1 LRETTVDPEQQV
13 QVRIGLFTLVVLIAL
28 AAVVLFL
35 TREGGLFTT
44 TYALHAD
51 FDNIQG
57 LTQNAPV
64 HLAGNH
70 VGRVRSI
77 YFLGPEA
84 ERAIRVEL
92 EIDSRV
98 RDRIRSDSRAMIQT
112 IGLLGDKYVAL
123 TLGSPEVEPLTPG
136 VPMTSVEPINF
147 EEVAEEGRQLLG
159 HMTGLTRSAE
169 TVLGRFEEEMGGE
182 SLAVT
187 LGGLQRFVEEIE
199 RGDGLLHSVV
209 YDDAGVK
216 ALEELDASLAHI
228 RSILREIEEG
238 EGTLHNLVYA
248 PPGDLSALDA
258 LADSTVRLDQIL
270 RKIDE
275 GEGTLGALVNDPAVY
290 EDLRLLVSGARRS
303 ALLRTLI
310 DYVRPEDG
318 N

>member
-1 LRETTVDPEQQV
+1 VDPEQQV

-28 AAVVLFL
+28 GAVVLFL

-57 LTQNAPV
+57 LTENAPV

-84 ERAIRVEL
+84 DRAIRVEL
-92 EIDSRV
+92 EINSRV

-123 TLGSPEVEPLTPG
+123 TLGSNEKEPLAAG
-136 VPMTSVEPINF
+136 VPVASVEPINF
-147 EEVAEEGRQLLG
+147 EEVAEEGRRLLG
-159 HMTGLTRSAE
+159 HMTGLARSAE
-169 TVLGRFEEEMGGE
+169 TVVGRFENEMGGE
-182 SLAVT
+182 SLAAT
-187 LGGLQRFVEEIE
+187 LGALQRFVDEIE
-199 RGDGLLHSVV
+199 RGDGLLHSIV
-209 YDDAGVK
+209 YEDAGAG
-216 ALEELDASLAHI
+216 ALEELEASLAHI
-228 RSILREIEEG
+228 RSILREVEEG
-238 EGTLHNLVYA
+238 EGTLHHLVWA
-248 PPGDLSALDA
+248 PPGEVSTLEA
-258 LADSTVRLDQIL
+258 LADSTRRLDQIL

-290 EDLRLLVSGARRS
+290 EDLRMLVGGARQN

-310 DYVRPEDG
+310 DSVRPEAG

>member
-1 LRETTVDPEQQV
+1 VDPEQQV

-28 AAVVLFL
+28 GAVVLFL

-57 LTQNAPV
+57 LTENAPV

-84 ERAIRVEL
+84 DRAIRVEL
-92 EIDSRV
+92 EINSRV

-123 TLGSPEVEPLTPG
+123 TLGSNEKEPLAAG
-136 VPMTSVEPINF
+136 VPVASVEPINF
-147 EEVAEEGRQLLG
+147 EEVAEEGRRLLG
-159 HMTGLTRSAE
+159 HMTGLARSAE
-169 TVLGRFEEEMGGE
+169 TVVGRFENEMGGE
-182 SLAVT
+182 SLAAT
-187 LGGLQRFVEEIE
+187 LGALQRFVDEIE
-199 RGDGLLHSVV
+199 RGDGLLHSIV
-209 YDDAGVK
+209 YEDAGAG
-216 ALEELDASLAHI
+216 ALEELEASLAHI
-228 RSILREIEEG
+228 RSILREVEEG
-238 EGTLHNLVYA
+238 EGTLHHLVWA
-248 PPGDLSALDA
+248 PPGEVSTLEA
-258 LADSTVRLDQIL
+258 LADSTRRLDQIL

-290 EDLRLLVSGARRS
+290 EDLRMLVGGARQN

-310 DYVRPEDG
+310 DYVRPEAG